1 MSLHEVESR
10 SVGRTGWQEARVGLS
25 PTLGWQWEGCFSW
38 CSTTCFKAFWVS
50 NLGSIFSSSQMDWP
64 LLPVTIK
71 FLEYPI
77 LSQTPLE
84 CATLQDGMIWNG
96 MSFPCIVSHPAAQQC
111 SKYWS
116 PCLAWKKK
124 LAGFLLYMISKE
136 ESINKFWNQMLLGF
150 WSTMRSKMLILR
162 WFWRGGAI
170 HDIWVQ
176 NLGTICQLMARR
188 NDKEVTWIRTVTFR
202 LKARGRCIWQTSN
215 LKHLKRRTSHFAPTP
230 FLDEYKAFLKV
241 EVCQIP
247 L

>member
-50 NLGSIFSSSQMDWP
+50 NLGSTFSSSQMDWP
-64 LLPVTIK
+64 LLPVTIE

-96 MSFPCIVSHPAAQQC
+96 MSFPYIVSHPPAQQC
-111 SKYWS
+111 SKYVS
-116 PCLAWKKK
+116 LPGMEKK

-136 ESINKFWNQMLLGF
+136 ERINKFWNQMLLGF
-150 WSTMRSKMLILR
+150 WSTMRSNMLILR
-162 WFWRGGAI
+162 WFWRGAI
-170 HDIWVQ
+170 HDGCRI
-176 NLGTICQLMARR
+176 LERYAMARSFF
-188 NDKEVTWIRTVTFR
+188 NEVTWTSTVAFR
-202 LKARGRCIWQTSN
+202 LKARGRCIWQTSD

-241 EVCQIP
+241 EVCQIT

>member
-50 NLGSIFSSSQMDWP
+50 NLGSTFSSSQMDWP
-64 LLPVTIK
+64 LLPVTIQ

-96 MSFPCIVSHPAAQQC
+96 MSFPCIVSQPAAQQC

-116 PCLAWKKK
+116 PCLAWKKTCRLLAVHDQQRRAHQQILK
-124 LAGFLLYMISKE
+124 PNATRFLIDDVIEDADSSVILAGCDP
-136 ESINKFWNQMLLGF
+136 
-150 WSTMRSKMLILR
+150 RR
-162 WFWRGGAI
+162 
-170 HDIWVQ
+170 VQ
-176 NLGTICQLMARR
+176 NLGTICHGSQ
-188 NDKEVTWIRTVTFR
+188 FFQ
-202 LKARGRCIWQTSN
+202 GGN
-215 LKHLKRRTSHFAPTP
+215 L
-230 FLDEYKAFLKV
+230 D
-241 EVCQIP
+241 
-247 L
+247 

>member
-50 NLGSIFSSSQMDWP
+50 NFGSTFSSSQMDWP
-64 LLPVTIK
+64 LLAVTIE

-116 PCLAWKKK
+116 PCLAWKKNLQASCCTWSAK
-124 LAGFLLYMISKE
+124 KSASTNFETKCYSVFDRRCDRRCWFFGDFGGVRSTTGAESWNDMPWLAVF
-136 ESINKFWNQMLLGF
+136 
-150 WSTMRSKMLILR
+150 STR
-162 WFWRGGAI
+162 
-170 HDIWVQ
+170 
-176 NLGTICQLMARR
+176 
-188 NDKEVTWIRTVTFR
+188 
-202 LKARGRCIWQTSN
+202 
-215 LKHLKRRTSHFAPTP
+215 
-230 FLDEYKAFLKV
+230 
-241 EVCQIP
+241 
-247 L
+247 